1 MGVQAARPLSR
12 RRWRRNDSIQEDQ
25 DSARLMVDAIRDD
38 VRHIRAALTRT
49 ANGTYGLCAACG
61 TAIPVERLDA
71 IPAVSHC
78 ARCA

>member
-1 MGVQAARPLSR
+1 
-12 RRWRRNDSIQEDQ
+12 
-25 DSARLMVDAIRDD
+25 MVDAIRDD